1 MKGPN
6 ASGIA
11 AMSGAMALFVVSDV
25 LMKVASEGADPA
37 QLLAMRNTAIAAVV
51 VMYARRQRAFAH
63 LRFLVAPRMLVRTV
77 CEGAGTYAYLA
88 ALAYIPVATALAL
101 HMATPMFVL
110 PFAAWLL
117 AERIGAGRVAAVGV
131 GMAGV
136 LLVLRPEAGGVD
148 FWLAISLGSAVLF
161 ALRDTITRSLPSAFP
176 TSLIL
181 LSGNIAGIAVGIA
194 AMTGREWVVPDGRT
208 VACLAS
214 SAAVVGTGMQLMI
227 RATRTGSVSVV
238 SPFRYTAVL
247 WAVVAGWLVWGD
259 LPDAVTF
266 AGIGLIVAS
275 GLYALLADRFSARDR
290 VPPASG

>member
-25 LMKVASEGADPA
+25 LMKMASEGADPA
-37 QLLAMRNTAIAAVV
+37 QLLAMRNAAIAAVV
-51 VMYARRQRAFAH
+51 AAFAVRQRAFAH
-63 LRFLVAPRMLVRTV
+63 FGFLRTPRMLVRTA

-110 PFAAWLL
+110 PLAAWLL
-117 AERIGAGRVAAVGV
+117 GERIGPGRIAAVGG

-148 FWLAISLGSAVLF
+148 FWLAVSLGSAVLF
-161 ALRDTITRSLPSAFP
+161 ALRDTITRGLPQAFP
-176 TSLIL
+176 TLLIL
-181 LSGNIAGIAVGIA
+181 FSGNLAGIAVGIA
-194 AMTGREWVVPDGRT
+194 AMTGRDWIVPDART
-208 VACLAS
+208 LAFLAG
-214 SAAVVGTGMQLMI
+214 SAVVVGTGMQLMI
-227 RATRTGSVSVV
+227 LATRTGSVSVV

-259 LPDAVTF
+259 LPDALTF

-275 GLYALLADRFSARDR
+275 GLYALLADRFSARSP